1 MSDNP
6 KHLFEAA
13 FDCKTAEAFKAEL
26 ERATDVQVN
35 FRDGN
40 GSTVLNWMCFNHD
53 WPEAAA
59 ALIKRG
65 CDVNAKDNDGF
76 TPLHQAGQFS
86 RRELASVLIEHGAKQ
101 IDQWVKQ
108 YKDHA
113 EFGYIFRENA
123 RDVLNKQNPESVKK
137 TLAYLASLVV

>member
-26 ERATDVQVN
+26 ERAPDVQVN

-40 GSTVLNWMCFNHD
+40 GSTVLNWMCFN
-53 WPEAAA
+53 
-59 ALIKRG
+59 
-65 CDVNAKDNDGF
+65 
-76 TPLHQAGQFS
+76 
-86 RRELASVLIEHGAKQ
+86 HGAKQ

>member
-26 ERATDVQVN
+26 ERA
-35 FRDGN
+35 
-40 GSTVLNWMCFNHD
+40 
-53 WPEAAA
+53 
-59 ALIKRG
+59 
-65 CDVNAKDNDGF
+65 
-76 TPLHQAGQFS
+76 
-86 RRELASVLIEHGAKQ
+86 
-101 IDQWVKQ
+101 IDQWVKE

-123 RDVLNKQNPESVKK
+123 RDVLNKQNPESVKH
-137 TLAYLASLVV
+137 TLGYLATLVPVGETSRTR

>member
-1 MSDNP
+1 MRSW
-6 KHLFEAA
+6 
-13 FDCKTAEAFKAEL
+13 
-26 ERATDVQVN
+26 
-35 FRDGN
+35 
-40 GSTVLNWMCFNHD
+40 GSSRQILAQRSGGWNVRQ
-53 WPEAAA
+53 PEAPV
-59 ALIKRG
+59 RG
-65 CDVNAKDNDGF
+65 GVRLQDRGGVQG
-76 TPLHQAGQFS
+76 
-86 RRELASVLIEHGAKQ
+86 GAKQ